1 MAIQLTNEEIIKA
14 PLISEKS
21 TWSAKARN
29 AYTFEVDK
37 RADKTQIK
45 QAIEKLF
52 NVKVLDVRTIRV
64 AGKPRRT
71 RAGETTTAE
80 WKKAVIKLHADSKI
94 DLF

>member
-1 MAIQLTNEEIIKA
+1 MEALKNEEVIKG

-21 TWSAKARN
+21 TFQATVRN
-29 AYTFEVDK
+29 AYAFEVDK
-37 RADKTQIK
+37 RADKIMIK
-45 QAIEKLF
+45 KAIEELY

-71 RAGETTTAE
+71 RAGYATTQE
-80 WKKAVIKLHADSKI
+80 WKKAIVKLHADNKI